1 MDKMALADR
10 FDGYSNVFASDSN
23 IGIDL
28 KAMADTLRSMP
39 EEKFAKVI
47 NADFEEDATFNFD
60 TKGPSAL
67 QSRTKQ
73 MDRKTPAHVPG
84 GIVPTDPQFAGV
96 PKGNNKAKMIAELAK
111 KHGVDIKVVEKIFD
125 KLNMTGVQAS
135 MPGVMDTS
143 GPGAYSNVTLHRDR
157 KNPARVPGGINPTD
171 DMFRGVPKGDQAKM
185 IADVSSEFKLDPST
199 VKNIIGDLNAAFK
212 SKAASDLWTKSASD
226 LIAQNLV
233 RDVLGM
239 DKSICCDTKRHLD
252 KKQMPDATKTQETK
266 GAVARQEDTG
276 AALKPEQVPHLDEV
290 LNSDM
295 YKKSQG
301 KVVKEAATVE
311 DRPDTGAAEPQNIN
325 ADQTAVENAKRLE
338 KIEDA
343 NKKAEAKEKA
353 EKAKELSRPKSKEVK
368 AQSEVEANT
377 VVAEG
382 VEFDNVMMEAE
393 ANDEDVKKLSAL
405 FE

>member
-47 NADFEEDATFNFD
+47 NADFEEEAFLTPGQS
-60 TKGPSAL
+60 GPSAL
-67 QSRTKQ
+67 ERRTPLSERPHMVADSPKVKQ
-73 MDRKTPAHVPG
+73 IADKYKLSPDQIHELFIDLETLKGPNPKPSFKEAFLTTGPG
-84 GIVPTDPQFAGV
+84 G
-96 PKGNNKAKMIAELAK
+96 
-111 KHGVDIKVVEKIFD
+111 
-125 KLNMTGVQAS
+125 TGS
-135 MPGVMDTS
+135 
-143 GPGAYSNVTLHRDR
+143 RE
-157 KNPARVPGGINPTD
+157 RVPLSERPHMVAD
-171 DMFRGVPKGDQAKM
+171 SPKVKQ
-185 IADVSSEFKLDPST
+185 IADKYKLSPDQIHELFIDLETLKGPNPKPSFKQA
-199 VKNIIGDLNAAFK
+199 GDT
-212 SKAASDLWTKSASD
+212 WTKSASD

-301 KVVKEAATVE
+301 KVVKEAATTE
-311 DRPDTGAAEPQNIN
+311 DKPDTRAAEPQEIN
-325 ADQTAVENAKRLE
+325 ADETADDVAKRLK
-338 KIEDA
+338 KIEDEK
-343 NKKAEAKEKA
+343 KKADLKAKSRPESKEK
-353 EKAKELSRPKSKEVK
+353 E
-368 AQSEVEANT
+368 AQPEVEANT